1 MFPCITFC
9 FVVLIILSGSNLL
22 CNVGDGLNN
31 GSPFFLPS
39 FDSHWPW
46 YLLGYVLKIEVLAFF
61 STLRLPSSDLLR
73 LGWQMRNLYFKKC
86 SQVTFIIKLI
96 RSPVLLVMII
106 QLVFLGNQN
115 ILHVFAKPCEVDICA
130 FFREEKH
137 LWSFVFQYVKTIF

>member
-9 FVVLIILSGSNLL
+9 FLVLIILSGSNLF

-61 STLRLPSSDLLR
+61 STPRLPSSDLLC

-96 RSPVLLVMII
+96 RSPVLWSRLFSLFFWGTKTSYMCLQNLVR
-106 QLVFLGNQN
+106 LTFVPFSGKKN
-115 ILHVFAKPCEVDICA
+115 IYEV
-130 FFREEKH
+130 
-137 LWSFVFQYVKTIF
+137 LSFNM